1 MEGLRQYLKE
11 AKKELAKKI
20 EIPPGVKQES
30 SLEIAEIKALEEK
43 LKKIIEKSEAML
55 KQNSTEI

>member
-1 MEGLRQYLKE
+1 MEGLRKILKE

-30 SLEIAEIKALEEK
+30 PLEIAEIKALEEK
-43 LKKIIEKSEAML
+43 LRKFIEKGEAML
-55 KQNSTEI
+55 KQNYT